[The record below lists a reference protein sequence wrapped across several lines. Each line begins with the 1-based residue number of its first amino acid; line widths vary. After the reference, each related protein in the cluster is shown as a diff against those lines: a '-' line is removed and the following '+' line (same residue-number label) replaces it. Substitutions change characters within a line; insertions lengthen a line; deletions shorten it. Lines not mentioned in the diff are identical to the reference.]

1 METNENFLLP
11 KPWFILID
19 DDNREVIN
27 NWKIKQSYK
36 DNLYETF
43 YNIVHC
49 NGSGDWIEKYDIK
62 RYEISKRRIT
72 FEQFQKYVLGIEI
85 EKKEIINENYNYLIA
100 IFKKLNIK

>member
-11 KPWFILID
+11 KSWFILID

-36 DNLYETF
+36 DNLYENS

-49 NGSGDWIEKYDIK
+49 NGCGGRIEKYNIK
-62 RYEISKRRIT
+62 RYEIHKCRIT